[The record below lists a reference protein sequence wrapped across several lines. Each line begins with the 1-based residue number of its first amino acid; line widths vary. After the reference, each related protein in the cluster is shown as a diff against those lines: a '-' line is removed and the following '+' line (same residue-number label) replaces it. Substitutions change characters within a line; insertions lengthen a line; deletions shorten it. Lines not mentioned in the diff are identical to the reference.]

1 MNHLGLAVSHYQYI
15 RERILAEEKDI
26 DEITLADTVEG
37 LTDLHD
43 IIAAIIRSA
52 LLDEA
57 LVGGIKNRIKE
68 MQERLTRFE
77 ERAAKRRH
85 IARDVMREAEI
96 KKVTAPDL
104 TVSLRPGTPSLVV
117 MEEALIPGHY
127 WEVQAPRLRRQELV
141 GELKQGKVIPG
152 VQLSSPEPVLSVRGR

>member
-1 MNHLGLAVSHYQYI
+1 MNHLGNAVAYYKAV
-15 RERILAEEKDI
+15 RERIQSIETDI

-68 MQERLTRFE
+68 MQERLARFE

-104 TVSLRPGTPSLVV
+104 TVSLRPGMPSLVV
-117 MEEALIPGHY
+117 MEEALIPEHY
-127 WEVQAPRLRRQELV
+127 WEAQAPRLRRQELV

-152 VQLSSPEPVLSVRGR
+152 VQLSSPESVLSVRGR